1 MIWFQ
6 QHRLLGWV
14 FIYLLIFFQ
23 GTGAAYSQNEWDI
36 KSIENSQ
43 STSTYFQD
51 NPEVSIIWGYSKGS
65 WSAAA
70 NPSSSQAVR
79 LSQLSTQSVQFSSL
93 TTLHAGKSYWIFS
106 NDESIAV
113 TMSLSGSSISTYGP
127 GYHLISGSNETVSS
141 YLQRHPEVSQIW
153 AWNKN
158 SKNYSIAEQGAFPEY
173 ASLSRVQT
181 LESGRGYWIKV
192 DHQFSIYGRTSIPQA
207 VKNHSAAVDINGN
220 IFSHGGITESGV
232 TNQLLK
238 YDIRNNSWSILPS
251 SVVSRS
257 HHSMIHHQ
265 GKLYVWGGRNEDEVP
280 LNSLEIFDTNSQQW
294 SSVSSGGQSRYSH
307 SSVFYDS
314 KIYHWGGVSD
324 EFPYV
329 LNSMDIYDIE
339 SGIWSSGTSGG
350 IARSKHESI
359 IIDKYMYTIGGS
371 SGSFDRYNIES
382 DSWSLSVGP
391 DVDRQFFTL
400 TFVKNNILL
409 IGGLDNQFN
418 SINKHSLLNP
428 GESERFQIH
437 ELLVERSSHQSIL
450 FGGKLYSFGGE
461 DNSANIL
468 DTLEVLVIDP
478 ISKTLI
484 NSPPEILNI
493 EVVGSGSDL
502 TINFDL
508 RDQEGDFQIDLDL
521 EYSLDQGSNY
531 YPANGF
537 AASSNGFKPGLDQN
551 IVWETLR
558 DFDTDQSDVMIR
570 LIAKDGLSV
579 TTNPAYSDSF
589 DVNNGRPSIQ
599 NVSIISRP
607 PNDIV
612 SVAFQIND
620 VDGDLADI
628 SMEYSID
635 GGTNYQSVNQI
646 SGETRSLETS
656 NNKIYVLS
664 WHSRKEINDDQHNTR
679 LRLSI
684 ADINGVSEN
693 YGISDIFSVL
703 NSSNSTP
710 TVEPEFVDEFGD
722 RIAINL
728 SLTDQNLD
736 LIDLLVEYSVD
747 GGSTFHLAS
756 IVPEDSIKIFS
767 QQVSI

>member
-1 MIWFQ
+1 M
-6 QHRLLGWV
+6 
-14 FIYLLIFFQ
+14 
-23 GTGAAYSQNEWDI
+23 
-36 KSIENSQ
+36 
-43 STSTYFQD
+43 
-51 NPEVSIIWGYSKGS
+51 
-65 WSAAA
+65 
-70 NPSSSQAVR
+70 
-79 LSQLSTQSVQFSSL
+79 
-93 TTLHAGKSYWIFS
+93 
-106 NDESIAV
+106 
-113 TMSLSGSSISTYGP
+113 
-127 GYHLISGSNETVSS
+127 
-141 YLQRHPEVSQIW
+141 
-153 AWNKN
+153 
-158 SKNYSIAEQGAFPEY
+158 
-173 ASLSRVQT
+173 
-181 LESGRGYWIKV
+181 
-192 DHQFSIYGRTSIPQA
+192 
-207 VKNHSAAVDINGN
+207 
-220 IFSHGGITESGV
+220 
-232 TNQLLK
+232 
-238 YDIRNNSWSILPS
+238 
-251 SVVSRS
+251 
-257 HHSMIHHQ
+257 
-265 GKLYVWGGRNEDEVP
+265 
-280 LNSLEIFDTNSQQW
+280 
-294 SSVSSGGQSRYSH
+294 
-307 SSVFYDS
+307 
-314 KIYHWGGVSD
+314 
-324 EFPYV
+324 
-329 LNSMDIYDIE
+329 
-339 SGIWSSGTSGG
+339 
-350 IARSKHESI
+350 
-359 IIDKYMYTIGGS
+359 
-371 SGSFDRYNIES
+371 
-382 DSWSLSVGP
+382 
-391 DVDRQFFTL
+391 
-400 TFVKNNILL
+400 
-409 IGGLDNQFN
+409 
-418 SINKHSLLNP
+418 
-428 GESERFQIH
+428 
-437 ELLVERSSHQSIL
+437 IL

-461 DNSANIL
+461 DTSANIL

-537 AASSNGFKPGLDQN
+537 AASSNGFNPGLDQN

-558 DFDTDQSDVMIR
+558 DFDTDQTDVMIR

-756 IVPEDSIKIFS
+756 IVPEDSIKNIQPTSQYLIYWDSNIDIVDQDIESVILSFTPTDGREGVADSVHRAIFS
-767 QQVSI
+767 RL